1 MHKHLK
7 DVSTKM
13 FDVFTQHVDSLF
25 KIYRKGVDA
34 CSLKKIFTKYMYIL
48 TFLYQTKT
56 FRRRILFHIIN
67 VSNCFDSKKP
77 TGGDTFFENNSYS
90 RKCWFNI
97 CRLSLVTLLYFLNY
111 VTVI

>member
-34 CSLKKIFTKYMYIL
+34 CSLKKNIHKIYIL
-48 TFLYQTKT
+48 IFVYQTKT
-56 FRRRILFHIIN
+56 FRRRIL
-67 VSNCFDSKKP
+67 
-77 TGGDTFFENNSYS
+77 
-90 RKCWFNI
+90 
-97 CRLSLVTLLYFLNY
+97 
-111 VTVI
+111 